1 MNFTTSRLK
10 NVPEP
15 HWPNFKPAL
24 YALAV
29 DEVAL
34 TPRARRVA
42 VSPMLS
48 KPIPGS
54 TGEVLTC
61 LPSPYL
67 PHPGTG
73 LLYLPRFL
81 AKCRYVQTHG
91 ALPAS
96 YAKNYKRGLDRFLC
110 LHLGIDPADMEKLV
124 HSTAPDDM
132 QALESGL
139 GKLMPADVRA
149 IKWNRELVQ
158 RGMSEEGRKFLAE
171 ALTAM
176 GCPDR
181 IGRIISVPDL
191 IDFDEGRI
199 D

>member
-1 MNFTTSRLK
+1 M
-10 NVPEP
+10 P
-15 HWPNFKPAL
+15 
-24 YALAV
+24 
-29 DEVAL
+29 
-34 TPRARRVA
+34 
-42 VSPMLS
+42 S

-81 AKCRYVQTHG
+81 AKCRYVKEHG

-110 LHLGIDPADMEKLV
+110 MHLGIDPAAVEKIV
-124 HSTAPDDM
+124 HESSTDEEIETKLK
-132 QALESGL
+132 ALL
-139 GKLMPADVRA
+139 PADVRA
-149 IKWNRELVQ
+149 MKWNRDLVQ
-158 RGMSEEGRKFLAE
+158 KGMTPAGREFLKE

-176 GCPDR
+176 GCADR
-181 IGRIISVPDL
+181 VDEIKSVPDL

>member
-1 MNFTTSRLK
+1 M
-10 NVPEP
+10 P
-15 HWPNFKPAL
+15 
-24 YALAV
+24 
-29 DEVAL
+29 
-34 TPRARRVA
+34 
-42 VSPMLS
+42 S

-67 PHPGTG
+67 PHAPTG

-81 AKCRYVQTHG
+81 AKCRYVKEHG

-110 LHLGIDPADMEKLV
+110 MHLGVNPDAVEEIVHACIDQNLDQAERDRQLLALFPADRRV
-124 HSTAPDDM
+124 A
-132 QALESGL
+132 
-139 GKLMPADVRA
+139 R
-149 IKWNRELVQ
+149 WNRELVQ
-158 RGMSEEGRKFLAE
+158 KGMTPAGRDFLRD

-176 GCPDR
+176 GCADR
-181 IGRIISVPDL
+181 VDEIKSVPDL

-199 D
+199 E